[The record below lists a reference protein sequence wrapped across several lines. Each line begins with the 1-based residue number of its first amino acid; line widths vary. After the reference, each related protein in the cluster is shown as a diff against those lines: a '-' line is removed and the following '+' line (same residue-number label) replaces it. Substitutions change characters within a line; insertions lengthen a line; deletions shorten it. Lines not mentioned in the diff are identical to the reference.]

1 MKELMECNYCNSL
14 ISDTALLCPICLKTQ
29 QEKHQKNDSAIGEA
43 MVFGAAAIIFN
54 PIVVA
59 CVLADSIRE
68 SKIIKQAKNLAK
80 TCGAIDAFYLTDMLI
95 LVTNLD
101 FIFLLE
107 GITLG
112 VTGPAIISK
121 FKIPRNKIREVYIDE
136 KRSCSGGL
144 FKSSKTSLC
153 LKETAGILVES
164 AHYEFKGKNSRE
176 LAEFACAKFQEYW
189 IRG

>member
-43 MVFGAAAIIFN
+43 
-54 PIVVA
+54 IVVA

>member
-59 CVLADSIRE
+59 CV
-68 SKIIKQAKNLAK
+68 LAK

>member
-1 MKELMECNYCNSL
+1 MNITISKVKLTFYEYPFDIEAPLSLEHILRMPKLLDLAAMKAYALGGRAKWKDYVDLYFIIRDFHSL
-14 ISDTALLCPICLKTQ
+14 P
-29 QEKHQKNDSAIGEA
+29 E
-43 MVFGAAAIIFN
+43 
-54 PIVVA
+54 
-59 CVLADSIRE
+59 
-68 SKIIKQAKNLAK
+68 IIKQAKNLAK